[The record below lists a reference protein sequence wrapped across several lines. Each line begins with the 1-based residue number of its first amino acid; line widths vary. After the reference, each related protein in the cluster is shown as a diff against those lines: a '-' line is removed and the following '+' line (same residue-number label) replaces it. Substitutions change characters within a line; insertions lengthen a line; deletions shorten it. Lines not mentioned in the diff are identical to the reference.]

1 MMTMSGYQNV
11 IKQKMLICVG
21 TCSIRNN
28 NNFTF
33 IVAKIVTVKD
43 EKAIAIVMN
52 YYKYML

>member
-1 MMTMSGYQNV
+1 MTMSGYQNV

-33 IVAKIVTVKD
+33 IVAKIVAVKN
-43 EKAIAIVMN
+43 EKAG
-52 YYKYML
+52 LPLL

>member
-1 MMTMSGYQNV
+1 MTMSGYQNV

-33 IVAKIVTVKD
+33 IVAIFVAMKNKKVR
-43 EKAIAIVMN
+43 
-52 YYKYML
+52 LPLL